1 MLALPEALTSDGAIE
16 AVVKLVIA
24 DLCYGEIQDLGV
36 HNHGAREMVKSRGGL
51 AALGTN
57 GALTNMVLV

>member
-1 MLALPEALTSDGAIE
+1 MLASPEAFTSDGVIE

-36 HNHGAREMVKSRGGL
+36 HIHGAREMVRLRGGL
-51 AALGTN
+51 AALGKSGTL
-57 GALTNMVLV
+57 GKMVLV